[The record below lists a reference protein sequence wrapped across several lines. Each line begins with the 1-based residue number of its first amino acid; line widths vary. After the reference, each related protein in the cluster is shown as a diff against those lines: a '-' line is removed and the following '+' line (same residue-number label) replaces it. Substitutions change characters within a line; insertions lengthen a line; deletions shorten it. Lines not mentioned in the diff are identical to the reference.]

1 MLKRLRKNHPLLY
14 CIGAEAVFLGSLF
27 VTSYLVVIALLLFRF
42 NFPYADDYLLG
53 SIQELVGI
61 VVGVVLGMP
70 VELSGRL
77 ETADRRPLPDAV
89 VALTQ
94 DGALVA
100 QTTTNAEGAFG
111 FKVRRGTYEL
121 TFFTPDESGQPVQT
135 TVKVKAPLSGV
146 TLTAERPC
154 SGAV

>member
-1 MLKRLRKNHPLLY
+1 MNQKQRQKLQSPQNPLQQALRRCFCWEPEQRRPSSWAW
-14 CIGAEAVFLGSLF
+14 CW
-27 VTSYLVVIALLLFRF
+27 RC
-42 NFPYADDYLLG
+42 
-53 SIQELVGI
+53 
-61 VVGVVLGMP
+61 P

-77 ETADRRPLPDAV
+77 ETADQRPLPDAV

-121 TFFTPDESGQPVQT
+121 TFFAPDESGQSVQT